1 MTQLKFHVYSSYI
14 TVKGNF
20 IMIERYS
27 EKDISALWD
36 EYNRLKV
43 MLDVELAVCQAWT
56 ELGRIPQEALEDI
69 MANAHFTVERVQ
81 EIEKKTQHDVVAF
94 VSAVAENIGANGR
107 YLHLGMTSSDI
118 LDTASSIMLRD
129 SIDIIIKA
137 LDELDYVV
145 EELAKKYKHLPCIG
159 RTHGIHA
166 EPTSMGLK
174 FLNWHAELLR
184 DRARLENARK
194 DVSAGKISGA
204 VGTYA
209 MSSPELEARVCEIL
223 GLEHAKVSNQILQR
237 DRHAGVLNALAIMG
251 STLERMALEI
261 RNLQR
266 TEVREAFEPFGKGQK
281 GSSAMPHKRNPIKCE
296 RVCGMSRLLRGY
308 ALTGMENIAL
318 WHERDISHSSTE
330 RVIWPD
336 AFNIA
341 AFMVRSMTKIL
352 RGLTVDEIR
361 VKENIN
367 QTNGLVYSQRVLT
380 FLLDELKLSRED
392 AYAIVQENAMKT
404 ASSGVAF
411 LDLLLADERLK
422 NVVDPERL
430 KELFENDFYLRYVD
444 EIFARFFGEE

>member
-1 MTQLKFHVYSSYI
+1 MI
-14 TVKGNF
+14 T
-20 IMIERYS
+20 RYS
-27 EKDISALWD
+27 EHDISKLWD
-36 EYNRLKV
+36 DYNRLKT
-43 MLDVELAVCQAWT
+43 MLDVELAVCKAWN
-56 ELGRIPQEALEDI
+56 EAGRIPDNALEDI
-69 MANAHFTVERVQ
+69 INNAHFTVERVQ

-94 VSAVAENIGANGR
+94 VSTVAENIGTNGR

-129 SIDIIIKA
+129 SLDIIIRA

-145 EELAKKYKHLPCIG
+145 EELAKKYKYLPSIG

-166 EPTSMGLK
+166 EPMSMGLK
-174 FLNWHAELLR
+174 FLNWHAQLLR
-184 DRARLENARK
+184 DKGRLEYARK

-209 MSSPELEARVCEIL
+209 MSSPQLEARVCELL
-223 GLEHAKVSNQILQR
+223 GLEPAKVSNQILQR

-266 TEVREAFEPFGKGQK
+266 TEVREAFEPFGVGQK

-296 RVCGMSRLLRGY
+296 RICGMSRLLRGY

-336 AFNIA
+336 AFNLA
-341 AFMVRSMTKIL
+341 AFMLRSMTKIL
-352 RGLTVDEIR
+352 KGLTVDEIR
-361 VKENIN
+361 VKENIA

-404 ASSGVAF
+404 ASSGVSF
-411 LDLLLADERLK
+411 LDLLLSDERLK
-422 NVVDPERL
+422 DVDPDRL

-444 EIFARFFGEE
+444 EIFARFFGE

>member
-1 MTQLKFHVYSSYI
+1 
-14 TVKGNF
+14 
-20 IMIERYS
+20 MIERYS
-27 EKDISALWD
+27 ERDISNLWD

-43 MLDVELAVCQAWT
+43 MLDVELAVCKAWA
-56 ELGRIPQEALEDI
+56 EAGRIPQDALEDI
-69 MANAHFTVERVQ
+69 LANASFTVERVQ

-94 VSAVAENIGANGR
+94 VSAVAENIGENGR

-129 SIDIIIKA
+129 SLDIIIRA
-137 LDELDYVV
+137 LDELDFVV
-145 EELAKKYKHLPCIG
+145 AELAKKYKYLPTIG

-166 EPTSMGLK
+166 EPISMGLK

-184 DRARLENARK
+184 DKDRLQNARK

-209 MSSPELEARVCEIL
+209 MCSPQLEARVCELL

-237 DRHAGVLNALAIMG
+237 DRHAGVLNALALMG
-251 STLERMALEI
+251 CTLERMALEI

-266 TEVREAFEPFGKGQK
+266 TEVREAFEPFGVGQK

-296 RVCGMSRLLRGY
+296 RICGMSRLLRGY
-308 ALTGMENIAL
+308 AITGMENVAL

-341 AFMVRSMTKIL
+341 AFMLRSMTKIL
-352 RGLTVDEIR
+352 KGLTIDEIR

-380 FLLDELKLSRED
+380 FLLDELQLSRED

-411 LDLLLADERLK
+411 FDLLRTDPRLK
-422 NVVDPERL
+422 DVDPERL
-430 KELFENDFYLRYVD
+430 QELFENDFYLRYVD
-444 EIFARFFGEE
+444 EIFARFFDEE

>member
-1 MTQLKFHVYSSYI
+1 MI
-14 TVKGNF
+14 T
-20 IMIERYS
+20 RYS
-27 EKDISALWD
+27 EHDISKLWD
-36 EYNRLKV
+36 DYNRLKT
-43 MLDVELAVCQAWT
+43 MLDVELAVCKAWN
-56 ELGRIPQEALEDI
+56 EAGRIPDNALEDI
-69 MANAHFTVERVQ
+69 INNAHFTVERVQ

-94 VSAVAENIGANGR
+94 VSTVAENIGTNGR

-129 SIDIIIKA
+129 SLDIIIRA

-145 EELAKKYKHLPCIG
+145 EELAKKYKYLPSIG

-166 EPTSMGLK
+166 EPMSMGLK
-174 FLNWHAELLR
+174 FLNWHAQLLR
-184 DRARLENARK
+184 DKGRLEYARK
-194 DVSAGKISGA
+194 DVPAGKISGA

-209 MSSPELEARVCEIL
+209 MSSPQLEARVCELL
-223 GLEHAKVSNQILQR
+223 GLEPAKVSNQILQR

-266 TEVREAFEPFGKGQK
+266 TEVREAFEPFGVGQK

-296 RVCGMSRLLRGY
+296 RICGMSRLLRGY

-336 AFNIA
+336 AFNLA
-341 AFMVRSMTKIL
+341 AFMLRSMTKIL
-352 RGLTVDEIR
+352 KGLTVDEIR
-361 VKENIN
+361 VKENIA

-404 ASSGVAF
+404 ASSGVSF
-411 LDLLLADERLK
+411 LDLLLSDERLK
-422 NVVDPERL
+422 DVDPDRL

-444 EIFARFFGEE
+444 EIFARFFGE

>member
-1 MTQLKFHVYSSYI
+1 
-14 TVKGNF
+14 
-20 IMIERYS
+20 MIDRYS
-27 EKDISALWD
+27 ERDISALWD
-36 EYNRLKV
+36 EYSRLKI
-43 MLDVELAVCQAWT
+43 MLDVELAVCQAWC
-56 ELGRIPQEALEDI
+56 EQGRIPVEAFEDI
-69 MANAHFTVERVQ
+69 KANAHFTVERVQ
-81 EIEKKTQHDVVAF
+81 EIEQKTQHDVVAF
-94 VSAVAENIGANGR
+94 VSAVAENIGQNGR

-118 LDTASSIMLRD
+118 LDTASSVMMRD
-129 SIDIIIKA
+129 SLNIILSA
-137 LDELDYVV
+137 LEELDSVAAD
-145 EELAKKYKHLPCIG
+145 LAKKYKHLPCIG

-166 EPTSMGLK
+166 EPMSLGLK

-184 DRARLENARK
+184 DKGRLEHARH

-209 MSSPELEARVCEIL
+209 MCNPQLEARVCELL
-223 GLEHAKVSNQILQR
+223 GLRPAKVSNQILQR
-237 DRHAGVLNALAIMG
+237 DRHAAVLNALAIMG

-261 RNLQR
+261 RSLQR

-296 RVCGMSRLLRGY
+296 RICGMSRLLRGY

-352 RGLTVDEIR
+352 RGLTVDETR
-361 VKENIN
+361 VRHNIN

-380 FLLDELKLSRED
+380 YLLDELKLSRED

-404 ASSGVAF
+404 ASSGVSF
-411 LDLLLADERLK
+411 LDLLLSDERMK
-422 NVVDPERL
+422 GNVDEQEI
-430 KELFENDFYLRYVD
+430 KALFENDYYLRYVD
-444 EIFARFFGEE
+444 EIFARFFPEE

>member
-1 MTQLKFHVYSSYI
+1 
-14 TVKGNF
+14 
-20 IMIERYS
+20 MIERYS
-27 EKDISALWD
+27 EKDINALWN

-43 MLDVELAVCQAWT
+43 MLDVEIAVCKAWA
-56 ELGRIPQEALEDI
+56 EMGRIPKNALDDI
-69 MANAHFTVERVQ
+69 IANAHFTVERVQ

-94 VSAVAENIGANGR
+94 VSTVAESIGENGR

-118 LDTASSIMLRD
+118 LDTASSIMMRD
-129 SIDIIIKA
+129 SLDIIIRA
-137 LDELDYVV
+137 LDELDFVV
-145 EELAKKYKHLPCIG
+145 EELAKKYKYLPCIG

-166 EPTSMGLK
+166 EPMSMGLK

-184 DRARLENARK
+184 DKGRLEYARK
-194 DVSAGKISGA
+194 DVSSGKISGA

-209 MSSPELEARVCEIL
+209 MCSPQLEARVCELL
-223 GLEHAKVSNQILQR
+223 GLEPAKVSNQILQR
-237 DRHAGVLNALAIMG
+237 DRHAGVLNALALMG
-251 STLERMALEI
+251 CTLERMALEI

-266 TEVREAFEPFGKGQK
+266 TEVREAFEPFGVGQK

-308 ALTGMENIAL
+308 ALTGMENVAL

-341 AFMVRSMTKIL
+341 AFMLRSMTKIL
-352 RGLTVDEIR
+352 KGLTVDEIR
-361 VKENIN
+361 VKENIS

-411 LDLLLADERLK
+411 LDLLLSDERMK
-422 NVVDPERL
+422 KVDPEQL
-430 KELFENDFYLRYVD
+430 KKLFENDFYLRYVD
-444 EIFARFFGEE
+444 EIFARFFGG

>member
-1 MTQLKFHVYSSYI
+1 
-14 TVKGNF
+14 
-20 IMIERYS
+20 MIERYS
-27 EKDISALWD
+27 ERDISALWD

-43 MLDVELAVCQAWT
+43 MLDVEIAVCQAWC
-56 ELGRIPQEALEDI
+56 EQGRIPEEALEDI
-69 MANAHFTVERVQ
+69 TAHASFTVERVQ

-94 VSAVAENIGANGR
+94 VSAVAENVGENGR

-129 SIDIIIKA
+129 SLDIIINAVK
-137 LDELDYVV
+137 ELDA
-145 EELAKKYKHLPCIG
+145 EIISLAKKYKHLPTIG

-166 EPTSMGLK
+166 EPTSLGLK
-174 FLNWHAELLR
+174 FLNWHSEILR
-184 DRARLENARK
+184 DIGRLEYARK

-209 MSSPELEARVCEIL
+209 MCNPKLEARVCELL
-223 GLEHAKVSNQILQR
+223 GLEPAKVSNQILQR
-237 DRHAGVLNALAIMG
+237 DRHAGVLNALAVFG
-251 STLERMALEI
+251 STLERIALEI

-266 TEVREAFEPFGKGQK
+266 TEVREAFEPFGVGQK
-281 GSSAMPHKRNPIKCE
+281 GSSAMPHKRNPVKCE
-296 RVCGMSRLLRGY
+296 RICGMSRLLRGY

-341 AFMVRSMTKIL
+341 VFMTRSMTKIL
-352 RGLTVDEIR
+352 RGLVVDESR
-361 VKENIN
+361 VRHNVN

-411 LDLLLADERLK
+411 LDLLLSDERMK
-422 NVVDPERL
+422 SVDPDRL
-430 KELFENDFYLRYVD
+430 KALFENDFYLRYVD
-444 EIFARFFGEE
+444 EIFARFFAE

>member
-223 GLEHAKVSNQILQR
+223 GLEHAKVSNQIL
-237 DRHAGVLNALAIMG
+237 
-251 STLERMALEI
+251 
-261 RNLQR
+261 
-266 TEVREAFEPFGKGQK
+266 
-281 GSSAMPHKRNPIKCE
+281 
-296 RVCGMSRLLRGY
+296 
-308 ALTGMENIAL
+308 
-318 WHERDISHSSTE
+318 
-330 RVIWPD
+330 
-336 AFNIA
+336 
-341 AFMVRSMTKIL
+341 
-352 RGLTVDEIR
+352 
-361 VKENIN
+361 
-367 QTNGLVYSQRVLT
+367 
-380 FLLDELKLSRED
+380 
-392 AYAIVQENAMKT
+392 
-404 ASSGVAF
+404 
-411 LDLLLADERLK
+411 
-422 NVVDPERL
+422 
-430 KELFENDFYLRYVD
+430 
-444 EIFARFFGEE
+444 

>member
-1 MTQLKFHVYSSYI
+1 
-14 TVKGNF
+14 
-20 IMIERYS
+20 MIERYS
-27 EKDISALWD
+27 EKDISDLWD

-43 MLDVELAVCQAWT
+43 MLDVEIAVCKAWN
-56 ELGRIPQEALEDI
+56 EFGRIPDDALDDI
-69 MANAHFTVERVQ
+69 IANAHFTVERVQ

-94 VSAVAENIGANGR
+94 VSAVAENIGENGR

-129 SIDIIIKA
+129 SIDIILKA
-137 LDELDYVV
+137 LNELDDVV
-145 EELAKKYKHLPCIG
+145 VELAKKYKHLPCIG

-166 EPTSMGLK
+166 EPMSMGLK
-174 FLNWHAELLR
+174 FLNWHSELLR
-184 DRARLENARK
+184 DK
-194 DVSAGKISGA
+194 DRIEFSKKSVSAGKISGA

-209 MSSPELEARVCEIL
+209 MSSPKLEARVCEIL
-223 GLEHAKVSNQILQR
+223 GLEPAKVSNQILQR
-237 DRHAGVLNALAIMG
+237 DRHAEVLNALAIMG

-296 RVCGMSRLLRGY
+296 RICGMSRLLRGY

-341 AFMVRSMTKIL
+341 AFMIRSMTKIL
-352 RGLTVDEIR
+352 KNLTVDEIR

-380 FLLDELKLSRED
+380 YLLDELKLSRED
-392 AYAIVQENAMKT
+392 SYAIVQENAMKT
-404 ASSGVAF
+404 ASSGVSF
-411 LDLLLADERLK
+411 LDLLLTDERLK
-422 NVVDPERL
+422 DVDHEEL
-430 KELFENDFYLRYVD
+430 KKLFENDFYLRFVD
-444 EIFARFFGEE
+444 EIFARFFEE

>member
-1 MTQLKFHVYSSYI
+1 
-14 TVKGNF
+14 
-20 IMIERYS
+20 MIERYS
-27 EKDISALWD
+27 EHDVSALWD
-36 EYNRLKV
+36 DYNRLKV
-43 MLDVELAVCQAWT
+43 MLDVELAVCRAWC
-56 ELGRIPQEALEDI
+56 EMGRIPEDALEDI
-69 MANAHFTVERVQ
+69 ISHAHFTVERVH

-107 YLHLGMTSSDI
+107 FLHLGMTSSDI

-129 SIDIIIKA
+129 SLDIIIKA
-137 LDELDYVV
+137 LDELDDVV
-145 EELAKKYKHLPCIG
+145 AELAKKYKYLPCMG

-166 EPTSMGLK
+166 EPMSLGLR
-174 FLNWHAELLR
+174 FLNWHSELLR
-184 DRARLENARK
+184 DKGRLEYARK

-209 MSSPELEARVCEIL
+209 MCSPELEARVCDLL
-223 GLEHAKVSNQILQR
+223 GLEPAKVSNQILQR
-237 DRHAGVLNALAIMG
+237 DRHAAVLNALAVMG
-251 STLERMALEI
+251 CTLERMALEI

-266 TEVREAFEPFGKGQK
+266 TEVREAFEPFGVGQK

-296 RVCGMSRLLRGY
+296 RICGMSRLLRGY
-308 ALTGMENIAL
+308 ALTGMENVAL

-352 RGLTVDEIR
+352 RGLVVDEER

-367 QTNGLVYSQRVLT
+367 MTNGLVYSQRVLT

-404 ASSGVAF
+404 ASANGKVSF
-411 LDLLLADERLK
+411 LELLLSDERLHD
-422 NVVDPERL
+422 VVDEDSL
-430 KELFENDFYLRYVD
+430 KNLFENDFYLRYVD
-444 EIFARFFGEE
+444 DIFARFF

>member
-1 MTQLKFHVYSSYI
+1 
-14 TVKGNF
+14 
-20 IMIERYS
+20 MIERYS
-27 EKDISALWD
+27 ERDISALWD

-43 MLDVELAVCQAWT
+43 MLDVELAVCQAWC
-56 ELGRIPQEALEDI
+56 EQGRIPEEALEDI
-69 MANAHFTVERVQ
+69 VEHASFTVERVQ
-81 EIEKKTQHDVVAF
+81 EIEKRTQHDVVAF

-129 SIDIIIKA
+129 SLDIIIAA
-137 LDELDYVV
+137 LDELDEAVV
-145 EELAKKYKHLPCIG
+145 DLAKKYKHLPTIG

-166 EPTSMGLK
+166 EPTSLGLK
-174 FLNWHAELLR
+174 FLNWHSELLR
-184 DRARLENARK
+184 DKGRLQYARK

-209 MSSPELEARVCEIL
+209 MSNPKLEARVCELL
-223 GLEHAKVSNQILQR
+223 GLEPAKVSNQILQR
-237 DRHAGVLNALAIMG
+237 DRHAEVLNALAVMG

-266 TEVREAFEPFGKGQK
+266 TEVREAFEPFGVGQK
-281 GSSAMPHKRNPIKCE
+281 GSSAMPHKRNPVKCE
-296 RVCGMSRLLRGY
+296 RICGMSRLLRGY

-341 AFMVRSMTKIL
+341 AFMTRSMTKIL
-352 RGLTVDEIR
+352 RGLVVDETR
-361 VKENIN
+361 VRHNIN

-411 LDLLLADERLK
+411 LDLLLSDERMK
-422 NVVDPERL
+422 DVDPERL
-430 KELFENDFYLRYVD
+430 KALFENEFYLRYVD
-444 EIFARFFGEE
+444 EVFARFFGE

>member
-1 MTQLKFHVYSSYI
+1 
-14 TVKGNF
+14 
-20 IMIERYS
+20 MIERYS
-27 EKDISALWD
+27 EKDINALWN

-43 MLDVELAVCQAWT
+43 MLDVEIAVCKAWA
-56 ELGRIPQEALEDI
+56 EMGRIPKNALDDI
-69 MANAHFTVERVQ
+69 IANAHFTVERVQ

-94 VSAVAENIGANGR
+94 VSAVAENIGENGR

-129 SIDIIIKA
+129 SINII
-137 LDELDYVV
+137 LESLSELDSVV
-145 EELAKKYKHLPCIG
+145 FELAKKYKHLPCIG

-166 EPTSMGLK
+166 EPMSLGLK
-174 FLNWHAELLR
+174 FLNWHSELLR
-184 DRARLENARK
+184 DIGRLEYSRK
-194 DVSAGKISGA
+194 DVSSGKISGA

-209 MSSPELEARVCEIL
+209 MSSPELESRVCEIL
-223 GLEHAKVSNQILQR
+223 GLEPAKISNQILQR

-266 TEVREAFEPFGKGQK
+266 TEVREAFEPFGVGQK

-296 RVCGMSRLLRGY
+296 RICGMSRLLRGY

-352 RGLTVDEIR
+352 RGLVVDENR
-361 VKENIN
+361 VRENLN
-367 QTNGLVYSQRVLT
+367 QTQGLVYSQRVLT
-380 FLLDELKLSRED
+380 FLLDELNLSRED
-392 AYAIVQENAMKT
+392 SYAIVQENAMKT
-404 ASSGVAF
+404 ASGGGAF
-411 LDLLLADERLK
+411 LDLLLHDERLK
-422 NVVDPERL
+422 SVDPERL
-430 KELFENDFYLRYVD
+430 KSLFENDFYLRYVD
-444 EIFARFFGEE
+444 EIFARFE

>member
-1 MTQLKFHVYSSYI
+1 
-14 TVKGNF
+14 
-20 IMIERYS
+20 MIERYS
-27 EKDISALWD
+27 EKDISNLWD

-43 MLDVELAVCQAWT
+43 MLDVEIAVCKAWA
-56 ELGRIPQEALEDI
+56 EIGRIPQEALDDI
-69 MANAHFTVERVQ
+69 IANASFTVERVQ

-94 VSAVAENIGANGR
+94 VSAVAESIGSNGR

-118 LDTASSIMLRD
+118 LDTASSIMIRD
-129 SIDIIIKA
+129 SIDIILEA
-137 LDELDYVV
+137 LNELDEVV
-145 EELAKKYKHLPCIG
+145 VELAKKYKHLPSIG

-166 EPTSMGLK
+166 EPMSMGLK
-174 FLNWHAELLR
+174 FLNWHSEILR
-184 DRARLENARK
+184 DKDRIENSRK
-194 DVSAGKISGA
+194 RVSAGKISGA

-209 MSSPELEARVCEIL
+209 MSSPKLEARVCEIL
-223 GLEHAKVSNQILQR
+223 GLEPAKVSNQILQR
-237 DRHAGVLNALAIMG
+237 DRHAEVLNALAVMG
-251 STLERMALEI
+251 GTLERMALEI

-296 RVCGMSRLLRGY
+296 RICGMSRLLRGY

-341 AFMVRSMTKIL
+341 AFMIRSMTKIL
-352 RGLTVDEIR
+352 KNLTVDEIR

-380 FLLDELKLSRED
+380 YLLDELKLSRED
-392 AYAIVQENAMKT
+392 SYAIVQENAMKT
-404 ASSGVAF
+404 ASSGVSF
-411 LDLLLADERLK
+411 LDLLLTDERLK
-422 NVVDPERL
+422 DVDHEKL
-430 KELFENDFYLRYVD
+430 KELFENDFYLRFVD
-444 EIFARFFGEE
+444 EIFARFFEK

>member
-1 MTQLKFHVYSSYI
+1 
-14 TVKGNF
+14 
-20 IMIERYS
+20 MIDRYS
-27 EKDISALWD
+27 ERDISALWD
-36 EYNRLKV
+36 EYSRLKI
-43 MLDVELAVCQAWT
+43 MLDVELAVCQAWC
-56 ELGRIPQEALEDI
+56 EQGRIPVEALEDI
-69 MANAHFTVERVQ
+69 KANAHFTVERVQ
-81 EIEKKTQHDVVAF
+81 EIEQKTQHDVVAF
-94 VSAVAENIGANGR
+94 VSAVAENIGQNGR

-129 SIDIIIKA
+129 SVNIILSA
-137 LDELDYVV
+137 LGELDSVV
-145 EELAKKYKHLPCIG
+145 VDLAKKYKHLPTIG

-166 EPTSMGLK
+166 EPMSLGLR

-184 DRARLENARK
+184 DKGRLEHARQ
-194 DVSAGKISGA
+194 DVSSGKISGA

-209 MSSPELEARVCEIL
+209 MCNPQLEARVCELL
-223 GLEHAKVSNQILQR
+223 GLEPAKVSNQILQR
-237 DRHAGVLNALAIMG
+237 DRHAAVLNALAVMG

-261 RNLQR
+261 RHLQR

-296 RVCGMSRLLRGY
+296 RICGMSRLLRGY

-352 RGLTVDEIR
+352 RGLTVDETR
-361 VKENIN
+361 VGHNIN
-367 QTNGLVYSQRVLT
+367 KTNGLVYSQRVLT
-380 FLLDELKLSRED
+380 YLLDELKLSRED

-404 ASSGVAF
+404 ASSGVSF
-411 LDLLLADERLK
+411 LDLLLSDERLK
-422 NVVDPERL
+422 DTVDPQNI
-430 KELFENDFYLRYVD
+430 KNLFENDYYLRYVD
-444 EIFARFFGEE
+444 EIFARFFPEE

>member
-1 MTQLKFHVYSSYI
+1 
-14 TVKGNF
+14 
-20 IMIERYS
+20 MIERYS
-27 EKDISALWD
+27 EKDISNLWD

-43 MLDVELAVCQAWT
+43 MLDVEIAVCKAWA
-56 ELGRIPQEALEDI
+56 EIGRIPQEALDDI
-69 MANAHFTVERVQ
+69 IANASFTVERVQ

-94 VSAVAENIGANGR
+94 VSAVAESIGSNGR

-118 LDTASSIMLRD
+118 LDTASSIMIRD
-129 SIDIIIKA
+129 SIDIILEA
-137 LDELDYVV
+137 LNELDEVV
-145 EELAKKYKHLPCIG
+145 VELAKKYKHLPSIG

-166 EPTSMGLK
+166 EPMSMGLK
-174 FLNWHAELLR
+174 FLNWHSEILR
-184 DRARLENARK
+184 DKDRIENSRK
-194 DVSAGKISGA
+194 RVSAGKISGA

-209 MSSPELEARVCEIL
+209 MSSPKLEARVCEIL
-223 GLEHAKVSNQILQR
+223 GLEPAKVSNQILQR
-237 DRHAGVLNALAIMG
+237 DRHAEVLNALAVMG
-251 STLERMALEI
+251 GTLERMALEI

-296 RVCGMSRLLRGY
+296 RICGMSRLLRGY

-341 AFMVRSMTKIL
+341 AFMIRSMTKIL
-352 RGLTVDEIR
+352 KNLTVDEIR

-380 FLLDELKLSRED
+380 YLLDELKLSRED
-392 AYAIVQENAMKT
+392 SYAIVQENAMKT
-404 ASSGVAF
+404 ASSGVSF
-411 LDLLLADERLK
+411 LDLLLTDERLK
-422 NVVDPERL
+422 DVDHEKL
-430 KELFENDFYLRYVD
+430 KELFENDFYLRFVD
-444 EIFARFFGEE
+444 EIFARFFEE

>member
-1 MTQLKFHVYSSYI
+1 
-14 TVKGNF
+14 
-20 IMIERYS
+20 MIERYS
-27 EKDISALWD
+27 ERDISALWD

-43 MLDVELAVCQAWT
+43 MLDVEIAVCKAWT
-56 ELGRIPQEALEDI
+56 EAGRIPQDALDDI
-69 MANAHFTVERVQ
+69 IANARFTVERVQ

-94 VSAVAENIGANGR
+94 VSAVAENVGPNGR

-129 SIDIIIKA
+129 SLDIVIKA
-137 LDELDYVV
+137 LDELDEVV
-145 EELAKKYKHLPCIG
+145 VDLAKKYKYLPTIG

-166 EPTSMGLK
+166 EPMSMGLK

-184 DRARLENARK
+184 DKGRLEYSRK

-209 MSSPELEARVCEIL
+209 MCSPKLEARVCELL
-223 GLEHAKVSNQILQR
+223 GLQPAKVSNQILQR
-237 DRHAGVLNALAIMG
+237 DRHAGVLNALAVMG

-266 TEVREAFEPFGKGQK
+266 TEVREALEPFGVGQK

-341 AFMVRSMTKIL
+341 AFMLRSMTKIL
-352 RGLTVDEIR
+352 KGLTVDEIR
-361 VKENIN
+361 VKENLN

-411 LDLLLADERLK
+411 LDLLKSDERLK
-422 NVVDPERL
+422 DVDPEQL
-430 KELFENDFYLRYVD
+430 KNLFENEFYLRYVD
-444 EIFARFFGEE
+444 EIFARFFDENNSNDYEE

>member
-1 MTQLKFHVYSSYI
+1 
-14 TVKGNF
+14 
-20 IMIERYS
+20 MIDRYS
-27 EKDISALWD
+27 EKDIASLWN

-43 MLDVELAVCQAWT
+43 MLDVELAVCKAWA
-56 ELGRIPQEALEDI
+56 EMGRIPQDALEDI
-69 MANAHFTVERVQ
+69 ISNASFTVERVQ

-94 VSAVAENIGANGR
+94 VSAVAENIGENGR

-129 SIDIIIKA
+129 SLDIVIKA
-137 LDELDYVV
+137 LDELDAVV
-145 EELAKKYKHLPCIG
+145 FGLAEKYKHLPCIG

-166 EPTSMGLK
+166 EPTSLGLK
-174 FLNWHAELLR
+174 FLNWHAEILR
-184 DRARLENARK
+184 DRERLEFSKK

-209 MSSPELEARVCEIL
+209 MSSPQLEARVCELL

-237 DRHAGVLNALAIMG
+237 DRHAAVLNALAIMG

-266 TEVREAFEPFGKGQK
+266 TEVREAFEPFGVGQK

-296 RVCGMSRLLRGY
+296 RICGMARLLRGY

-352 RGLTVDEIR
+352 KGLVVDEIR
-361 VKENIN
+361 VHENIN

-404 ASSGVAF
+404 ASSGVSF
-411 LDLLLADERLK
+411 LDLLLSDERLK
-422 NVVDPERL
+422 AVEPERL
-430 KELFENDFYLRYVD
+430 KALFENEFYLRYVD
-444 EIFARFFGEE
+444 EIFGRFI

>member
-1 MTQLKFHVYSSYI
+1 
-14 TVKGNF
+14 
-20 IMIERYS
+20 MIERYS
-27 EKDISALWD
+27 EHDVSALWD
-36 EYNRLKV
+36 DHNRLKV
-43 MLDVELAVCQAWT
+43 MLDVELAVCRAWC
-56 ELGRIPQEALEDI
+56 EMGRIPEDAYEDI
-69 MANAHFTVERVQ
+69 VSHAHFTVERVH

-94 VSAVAENIGANGR
+94 VSAVAESIGSNGR

-129 SIDIIIKA
+129 SLDIIIDA
-137 LDELDYVV
+137 LDKLDSVV
-145 EELAKKYKHLPCIG
+145 VDLAQKYKYLPAMG

-166 EPTSMGLK
+166 EPMSLGLR
-174 FLNWHAELLR
+174 FLNWHAEILR
-184 DRARLENARK
+184 DRGRLEYARK
-194 DVSAGKISGA
+194 DISAGKISGA

-209 MSSPELEARVCEIL
+209 MCSPQLESRVCELL

-237 DRHAGVLNALAIMG
+237 DRHAGVLNALALMG
-251 STLERMALEI
+251 CTLERMALEI

-266 TEVREAFEPFGKGQK
+266 TEVREAFEPFGVGQK

-308 ALTGMENIAL
+308 ALTGMENVAL

-341 AFMVRSMTKIL
+341 AFMTRSMTKIL
-352 RGLTVDEIR
+352 KGLVVDEER
-361 VKENIN
+361 VKENISM
-367 QTNGLVYSQRVLT
+367 TNGLVYSQRVLT

-404 ASSGVAF
+404 ASANGKVSF
-411 LDLLLADERLK
+411 LELLLADERLHD
-422 NVVDPERL
+422 VVDAESL
-430 KELFENDFYLRYVD
+430 KNLFENDYYLRYVD
-444 EIFARFFGEE
+444 EIFARFF